1 MAHSP
6 STHPTPPP
14 TPSRRGVSLGSWLAD
29 LPDER
34 LVRLLEAR
42 PDLAQ
47 PAPGSIAALAS
58 RAASRQSVIAAAD
71 ELDFPQLAVL
81 DALLVLRAD
90 HGAVPVDEVISL
102 IGDRAPR
109 TALLAALDELRGRAL
124 VWGDEAVRVPAEAA
138 AALPWYPGQAAMA
151 GPQHSA
157 AALAAALDGL
167 DDPARDVLERLMLG
181 SPVGRTRDAAS
192 GTPADRPV
200 QRLLAAG
207 LLRQVDSETVVL
219 PREVGQLLRGEQPGP
234 GELTPPDPVVTT
246 ATGKDV
252 DGSAAGAALELMRQF
267 ETVLERLSMAP
278 VPELRSGGIGVREAK
293 RLTKATGIGEQRLG
307 LILELG
313 AAAGL
318 IASGVPAESTPGD
331 TMSYWAPT
339 VAADRFMEAP
349 AASRWLQLSVTW
361 LELPSRPGLVGDRG
375 PDGKPYAA
383 LSDSLYSTAAPLDR
397 RLLLKLLAELPAG
410 SGVDAAHASAALIW
424 RRPRWAAR
432 LQPGP
437 LGHLLD
443 EAHAVGLTGRDA
455 LSAPARALLENGE
468 EAALAAMGRAL
479 PEPIDHFL
487 VQADLTVVVPGP
499 LQRELADEL
508 DAVATVESAGAAM
521 VYRVSEPSV
530 RHALDTGRTAEG
542 LQRFFEKHSRT
553 PIPQGLSY
561 LINDVAR
568 RHGQLRVGMA
578 SSFIRCDDPALLSHA
593 VSAPKMTDLQVRLLA
608 PTVAVSQ
615 APIADVLAALRQGGF
630 APAAEDPSGAI
641 VDLRRRGARV
651 PANPLRRVPRGATKP
666 NPESLA
672 TMVSVLRRMQS
683 APLGGVR
690 MDPGIAVASLQQA
703 AALGTDVL
711 IGYVDAAGVAT
722 QRVVRPLAIQGG
734 RLTAWDAAQSRPREF
749 AMHRVTSVMSAEPG

>member
-109 TALLAALDELRGRAL
+109 TALLAALDELRERAL

-157 AALAAALDGL
+157 ADLAAALDGL

-219 PREVGQLLRGEQPGP
+219 PREVGQVLRGEQPGP

-267 ETVLERLSMAP
+267 ETVLERLSTAP
-278 VPELRSGGIGVREAK
+278 VPELRSGGTRGAGSQATYQGDRDRRA
-293 RLTKATGIGEQRLG
+293 ATG
-307 LILELG
+307 
-313 AAAGL
+313 
-318 IASGVPAESTPGD
+318 T
-331 TMSYWAPT
+331 
-339 VAADRFMEAP
+339 
-349 AASRWLQLSVTW
+349 
-361 LELPSRPGLVGDRG
+361 
-375 PDGKPYAA
+375 
-383 LSDSLYSTAAPLDR
+383 
-397 RLLLKLLAELPAG
+397 
-410 SGVDAAHASAALIW
+410 
-424 RRPRWAAR
+424 
-432 LQPGP
+432 
-437 LGHLLD
+437 
-443 EAHAVGLTGRDA
+443 
-455 LSAPARALLENGE
+455 
-468 EAALAAMGRAL
+468 
-479 PEPIDHFL
+479 
-487 VQADLTVVVPGP
+487 
-499 LQRELADEL
+499 
-508 DAVATVESAGAAM
+508 
-521 VYRVSEPSV
+521 
-530 RHALDTGRTAEG
+530 
-542 LQRFFEKHSRT
+542 
-553 PIPQGLSY
+553 
-561 LINDVAR
+561 
-568 RHGQLRVGMA
+568 
-578 SSFIRCDDPALLSHA
+578 
-593 VSAPKMTDLQVRLLA
+593 
-608 PTVAVSQ
+608 
-615 APIADVLAALRQGGF
+615 
-630 APAAEDPSGAI
+630 
-641 VDLRRRGARV
+641 
-651 PANPLRRVPRGATKP
+651 
-666 NPESLA
+666 
-672 TMVSVLRRMQS
+672 
-683 APLGGVR
+683 
-690 MDPGIAVASLQQA
+690 DPGTRGRS
-703 AALGTDVL
+703 
-711 IGYVDAAGVAT
+711 
-722 QRVVRPLAIQGG
+722 RV
-734 RLTAWDAAQSRPREF
+734 
-749 AMHRVTSVMSAEPG
+749 